1 MKRDFDQVKFIKHN
15 GVELPSKSTDLAGAF
30 DLTARGIIAWYDS
43 FNKSLTEDELVQVND
58 AFKSG
63 KKIALIKGDRICF
76 DTDLQVADVPVDF
89 RGDIKSRSGLALK
102 NGVFVLNADG
112 LIDADYRN
120 NLGVILTNISE
131 EPFVVAMDDR
141 IAQIEPRIG
150 YEFEV
155 VSTDTITVPDS
166 NRAGGFGSTGVSK
179 EDK

>member
-76 DTDLQVADVPVDF
+76 DTDF

-141 IAQIEPRIG
+141 IAQIEPRRG